1 MQLYDGKIDRIE
13 ERKRNFTITTS
24 DFNILLSTG
33 RTTNYTEDKEI
44 QNMNNTTNKLDLTD
58 IIRRSTRR

>member
-33 RTTNYTEDKEI
+33 RTTTQKIKKYRT
-44 QNMNNTTNKLDLTD
+44 
-58 IIRRSTRR
+58 